1 MTHSYRAMTF
11 YQNNKRI
18 HRGGTQLRQY
28 PDRYFY
34 LKHVGW
40 FVRTRG
46 DHELN
51 DGMEVTN
58 GILGPY
64 KSKAAAK
71 FQLLKLVYEEHPE
84 LFDK

>member
-1 MTHSYRAMTF
+1 MSF
-11 YQNNKRI
+11 YQTHQHI
-18 HRGGTQLRQY
+18 YRGGTQLRQY
-28 PDRYFY
+28 FDRYFY
-34 LKHVGW
+34 IKHIGW

-46 DHELN
+46 DHEFN
-51 DGMEVTN
+51 DGMEVVN

-71 FQLLKLVYEEHPE
+71 FQLLKLVYEERPE